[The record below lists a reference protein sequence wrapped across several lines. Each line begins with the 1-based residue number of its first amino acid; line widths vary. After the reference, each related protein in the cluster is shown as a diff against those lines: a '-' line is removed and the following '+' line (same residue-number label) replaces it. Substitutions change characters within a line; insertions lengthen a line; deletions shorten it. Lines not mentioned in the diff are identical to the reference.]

1 MKILSQDIFAINQ
14 HARPRIQLIGNCKNI
29 LVVVDNFFENPE
41 LVREHAL
48 STTYFDEQTLCKLG
62 AHDETTKW
70 YTHHLESNTDH
81 FTDYFLKLKYHFF
94 KDIRYHYDSMPH
106 SYTYQTYT
114 DVTGLKPHV
123 DASNYAGLVCLNYD
137 EEIGESISGTGFF
150 RVRES
155 NQEYVP
161 SGTYRSGRYVNF
173 SPNQFERYHVEHHKF
188 NTLIFYEG
196 SLLHTAIRT
205 NWKSKVQRTTFNC
218 FIW

>member
-1 MKILSQDIFAINQ
+1 
-14 HARPRIQLIGNCKNI
+14 
-29 LVVVDNFFENPE
+29 
-41 LVREHAL
+41 
-48 STTYFDEQTLCKLG
+48 
-62 AHDETTKW
+62 
-70 YTHHLESNTDH
+70 
-81 FTDYFLKLKYHFF
+81 
-94 KDIRYHYDSMPH
+94 MPH

-188 NTLIFYEG
+188 NTLIFYKG
-196 SLLHTAIRT
+196 YLLHKLIISY
-205 NWKSKVQRTTFNC
+205 WKSKVQRTTFNC
-218 FIW
+218 FI